1 MTGIKALKEQ
11 TKEVYKNV
19 FERDGFEDVTVH
31 VSTVRRFL
39 TCGWERTTGAKKHIS
54 VTVSDSLIYEP
65 IEVIRDMADVVK
77 SAVNHDPIVYTERM
91 KQRFLSDEF
100 RKAHLSTYLTRLRR
114 KHLQDTSGTER
125 LNRLF
130 SELNLSTDVKVT
142 ITTADIKYEP
152 VAVPTLALIV
162 VGEDAADNLPD
173 LTLKAQLKEAFER
186 LVEGREHIRN
196 H

>member
-1 MTGIKALKEQ
+1 MTDIKALKGQ
-11 TKEVYKNV
+11 TKEIFKNV

-31 VSTVRRFL
+31 ISTVRRFL

-65 IEVIRDMADVVK
+65 TEVIRDMANVVK

-100 RKAHLSTYLTRLRR
+100 RKDHLSTYLTRLRR

-152 VAVPTLALIV
+152 VTVPTLALIV

-173 LTLKAQLKEAFER
+173 LTLKAQLKKAFER

>member
-11 TKEVYKNV
+11 TKEVFKNV

-31 VSTVRRFL
+31 ISTVRRFL
-39 TCGWERTTGAKKHIS
+39 TCGWKRTTGAKKHIS

-100 RKAHLSTYLTRLRR
+100 IKDHLSTYLTRLRR
-114 KHLQDTSGTER
+114 KHLLDTSGTER

-152 VAVPTLALIV
+152 VTVPTLALIV
-162 VGEDAADNLPD
+162 VDEDAADNLPD
-173 LTLKAQLKEAFER
+173 LTLKAQLKKAFER